1 MENNHNKEIE
11 NALHETVN
19 YFDIAFHK
27 TGTAMLI
34 VDENSNILMA
44 DFLCCENFGYS
55 VTDLIGKNC
64 NEFIAPDYLDVINEN
79 REMRRTDPE
88 NTPSQYEVKYFDKV
102 GNERDALVTISV
114 LPQNRRVIFIL
125 DITESKKAQKVIKN
139 RDRTR
144 HLLLTIAEDFNKVVA
159 DDIDNM
165 INLALKQ
172 IGEFNNDDRSYLVL
186 LSEDGSTF
194 QNTHEW
200 SREGLEYKAS
210 NLQDTNTQHFPWFME
225 KLRNNENINIHK
237 LSDFPPEA
245 VNEREDI
252 LEQGVKSVLVVPMIY
267 ENSVIGYLGFKSVTK
282 EKIWKEDSITILDV
296 LGNIFANALQRKK
309 YLTTV
314 RESENYYRTIFE
326 SNGAATL
333 IVEKDET
340 ISNANREWE
349 RLFGYRKNDLV
360 GRKLS
365 DFVTEDFA
373 EKIQE
378 YHSLRRII
386 PELVPKRYSVSL
398 LSEEGKIRDCMVFA
412 DIIPGTENSIV
423 SFLDTTDFNRINRVL
438 KSTSA
443 VNMAMLHAE
452 NEEELLKKVCRN
464 IVDIGGY
471 LFVWVGYEDPH
482 LEHTLRPVAFAG
494 NEDNYL
500 SIKDNAPYNIGQE
513 SRPMQKSISTG
524 KISISRD
531 IENDPAFLSMREE
544 VVKRGYKTMISIPLC
559 LEGKKPLGAIG
570 IYSSEEDVF
579 DDEEVDH
586 LLEMASDLTFGIL
599 SLRTKRE
606 RDESALE
613 LKKSLERMQ
622 QLFNQTIAS
631 LEAVVRIRDPY
642 TAEHQRRVTELAVA
656 IAHEM
661 GLKDDLKKAILIAAS
676 LHDIGKMN
684 IPSDILNKPGKI
696 TELEYSLIKSHCR
709 TGYEIIKNINFPW
722 SIDEILLQHHECMDG
737 SGYPQGLKG
746 HEIHLPARIIGVA
759 DVVEAMS
766 SHRPYRPALGV
777 EKALEEIIGQ
787 RGIKYDPD
795 VVDACLNLFNN
806 KGFEF
811 K

>member
-1 MENNHNKEIE
+1 
-11 NALHETVN
+11 
-19 YFDIAFHK
+19 
-27 TGTAMLI
+27 
-34 VDENSNILMA
+34 
-44 DFLCCENFGYS
+44 
-55 VTDLIGKNC
+55 
-64 NEFIAPDYLDVINEN
+64 
-79 REMRRTDPE
+79 
-88 NTPSQYEVKYFDKV
+88 
-102 GNERDALVTISV
+102 
-114 LPQNRRVIFIL
+114 
-125 DITESKKAQKVIKN
+125 
-139 RDRTR
+139 
-144 HLLLTIAEDFNKVVA
+144 
-159 DDIDNM
+159 
-165 INLALKQ
+165 
-172 IGEFNNDDRSYLVL
+172 
-186 LSEDGSTF
+186 
-194 QNTHEW
+194 
-200 SREGLEYKAS
+200 
-210 NLQDTNTQHFPWFME
+210 
-225 KLRNNENINIHK
+225 
-237 LSDFPPEA
+237 
-245 VNEREDI
+245 
-252 LEQGVKSVLVVPMIY
+252 
-267 ENSVIGYLGFKSVTK
+267 
-282 EKIWKEDSITILDV
+282 
-296 LGNIFANALQRKK
+296 
-309 YLTTV
+309 
-314 RESENYYRTIFE
+314 
-326 SNGAATL
+326 
-333 IVEKDET
+333 
-340 ISNANREWE
+340 
-349 RLFGYRKNDLV
+349 
-360 GRKLS
+360 
-365 DFVTEDFA
+365 
-373 EKIQE
+373 
-378 YHSLRRII
+378 
-386 PELVPKRYSVSL
+386 
-398 LSEEGKIRDCMVFA
+398 
-412 DIIPGTENSIV
+412 
-423 SFLDTTDFNRINRVL
+423 
-438 KSTSA
+438 
-443 VNMAMLHAE
+443 
-452 NEEELLKKVCRN
+452 
-464 IVDIGGY
+464 
-471 LFVWVGYEDPH
+471 
-482 LEHTLRPVAFAG
+482 
-494 NEDNYL
+494 
-500 SIKDNAPYNIGQE
+500 
-513 SRPMQKSISTG
+513 
-524 KISISRD
+524 
-531 IENDPAFLSMREE
+531 MREE

-570 IYSSEEDVF
+570 IYSGEEDVF

-787 RGIKYDPD
+787 RGIKYDSD